1 MNLKYC
7 NHKSINLINLLIN
20 KIQNSEINESIDFSY
35 YFGETIFNNQI
46 PLFDISNLEEKLI
59 EKTYS
64 RINNISS
71 FNLENKGFL
80 FVITEP
86 YITGGHTRLMENL
99 ALMLHE
105 NKELIVTKDMKAE
118 VKNRLNNFFPK
129 IIECYRDISEDSLS
143 YINKLINNFIKYDS
157 IILNIHPEDIY
168 SVIACGI
175 SKKIKKSLKI
185 YFVNHADQAFTYGA
199 TVADFWFEISLLG
212 NKIDD
217 LRNMKA
223 NRTFLGIPIN
233 KSDSDFLNNINYKLL
248 SNSINFMTAA
258 SSIKYKPLNNQSIFP
273 LINKLLKSN
282 KNFSVSVIGV
292 DIIKNY
298 WWWFIKLRFFNRLK
312 LYKSLP
318 YEKYMEITKKAECY
332 IDSYPMP
339 GGTAFVEQFLNGIP
353 CIGLKSNFFGYT
365 PLERIKKNTVLE
377 VIEMIKNPPKKD
389 EIEKIQN
396 QIFEIHGFSQ
406 VKNRFIS
413 TIEKGSLFNNP
424 MTSNIENQELIF
436 HLSNN
441 INLSVSFLTFLYKY
455 NKFVYIKILLMLT
468 FPSFFKSLTKHF
480 ISFLKEHFALSYTK
494 IIKGID

>member
-185 YFVNHADQAFTYGA
+185 YFVNHADHAFTYGA

-365 PLERIKKNTVLE
+365 PLEKIKKNSVEEIIYQL
-377 VIEMIKNPPKKD
+377 KNPPPEE
-389 EIEKIQN
+389 EIKSIQEL
-396 QIFEIHGFSQ
+396 IFEVHGFSQ
-406 VKNRFIS
+406 VGNRFRNTLNFFIVS
-413 TIEKGSLFNNP
+413 NNP
-424 MTSNIENQELIF
+424 MVDNIENKDLTF
-436 HLSNN
+436 FTNKN
-441 INLSVSFLTFLYKY
+441 INISVDFFKFLFKNDKLLCIRVLFIINPMILIKYLVKSFIVNLKL
-455 NKFVYIKILLMLT
+455 IKIKL
-468 FPSFFKSLTKHF
+468 
-480 ISFLKEHFALSYTK
+480 
-494 IIKGID
+494 

>member
-1 MNLKYC
+1 M
-7 NHKSINLINLLIN
+7 INLFMN
-20 KIQNSEINESIDFSY
+20 KIQNSDINESIDFSY
-35 YFGETIFNNQI
+35 YFGETLFNNQI

-64 RINNISS
+64 NINNISS
-71 FNLENKGFL
+71 FNIENKGFL

-105 NKELIVTKDMKAE
+105 NKELIVTKDMKVE

-129 IIECYRDISEDSLS
+129 IIECYRDLSEDSLS

-185 YFVNHADQAFTYGA
+185 YFVNHADHAFTYGA

-212 NKIDD
+212 NKIDN

-365 PLERIKKNTVLE
+365 PLEKIKKNSVEEIIYQL
-377 VIEMIKNPPKKD
+377 KNPPPEE
-389 EIEKIQN
+389 EIKSIQEL
-396 QIFEIHGFSQ
+396 IFKVHGFSQ
-406 VKNRFIS
+406 VKSRFKNTLELSMI
-413 TIEKGSLFNNP
+413 FDNP
-424 MTSNIENQELIF
+424 MKDNIKKQELEF
-436 HLSNN
+436 LTNN
-441 INLSVSFLTFLYKY
+441 INISVDFFKFLLR
-455 NKFVYIKILLMLT
+455 NDKFFCIKILFTLSSLVILKT
-468 FPSFFKSLTKHF
+468 IVKSLLYNFKRN
-480 ISFLKEHFALSYTK
+480 K
-494 IIKGID
+494 IGN